1 MTPASIARSR
11 CARQGPAAVG
21 SSRCVRAG
29 RSSRGSG
36 SGFCNDMTMD
46 AEGNLYATDS
56 WYPRIL
62 RLPAGGD
69 ALEQWA
75 VDPIATRSLSAFWNV
90 AGTAD
95 TPALL
100 QAEGTCYATPS
111 YWHGRPVIRFSFC
124 NASTTQLDA

>member
-1 MTPASIARSR
+1 
-11 CARQGPAAVG
+11 
-21 SSRCVRAG
+21 
-29 RSSRGSG
+29 
-36 SGFCNDMTMD
+36 MD

-124 NASTTQLDA
+124 NASTTQLDARRMADALVRVVESESESESETGSAT